1 MTTPT
6 LDEIDAVAADH
17 RRATHRD
24 HIRRAI
30 NLVAREND
38 GYVHIADVRPLLP
51 LWINPRQPGAYIC
64 AQVRMGRLIRTG
76 DYRPNGQTE
85 SHNRTKPA
93 QVYRL
98 AAPIPEEE
106 S

>member
-1 MTTPT
+1 MTADV
-6 LDEIDAVAADH
+6 LDAVAADH
-17 RRATHRD
+17 RRVTHRD

-38 GYVHIADVRPLLP
+38 GLVHIADVRPLLP
-51 LWINPRQPGAYIC
+51 TWLAPYTIGAFIC
-64 AQVRMGRLIRTG
+64 WQVRAGRLIPTG
-76 DYRPNGQTE
+76 DYRPNGQHK
-85 SHNRTKPA
+85 SRNRTKPA

>member
-1 MTTPT
+1 MTAT
-6 LDEIDAVAADH
+6 LDAIDLVASDH

-51 LWINPRQPGAYIC
+51 TWIAPCQIGSYFCRL
-64 AQVRMGRLIRTG
+64 VRSGRLVPTG
-76 DYRPNGQTE
+76 DTRPNGQTK
-85 SHNRTKPA
+85 SRNRTKPA
-93 QVYRL
+93 QVYLL

-106 S
+106 L

>member
-1 MTTPT
+1 MTAT
-6 LDEIDAVAADH
+6 LDAIDLVASDH

-38 GYVHIADVRPLLP
+38 GQVHIADVRPLLP
-51 LWINPRQPGAYIC
+51 TWIDPHQPGAFIC
-64 AQVRMGRLIRTG
+64 AQVRMGRLIPTG
-76 DYRPNGQTE
+76 QYRPNGQHK
-85 SHNRTKPA
+85 SRNRTKPA

>member
-1 MTTPT
+1 MTTDT
-6 LDEIDAVAADH
+6 LDAVAHDH
-17 RRATHRD
+17 RRVTHRD

-30 NLVAREND
+30 NLVARENN

-51 LWINPRQPGAYIC
+51 TWIDPHQPGAFIC
-64 AQVRMGRLIRTG
+64 AQVRAGRLYPTG
-76 DYRPNGQTE
+76 QYRPNGQTR
-85 SHNRTKPA
+85 SRNRTKPA
-93 QVYRL
+93 QVYLL

>member
-1 MTTPT
+1 MTAT
-6 LDEIDAVAADH
+6 LDAIDLVASDH

-38 GYVHIADVRPLLP
+38 GRVHIADVRPLLP
-51 LWINPRQPGAYIC
+51 TWIDPHTIGAFIC
-64 AQVRMGRLIRTG
+64 GQVRTGRLHPTG
-76 DYRPNGQTE
+76 DYRPNGGHK
-85 SHNRTKPA
+85 SRNRTKRS
-93 QVYRL
+93 QVYLL